1 MKNVSNSVENNSN
14 GQPGIF
20 ENVISIEKL
29 EERLETMETC
39 EGIMAF

>member
-1 MKNVSNSVENNSN
+1 MNQNN
-14 GQPGIF
+14 PDIF
-20 ENVISIEKL
+20 ENAITIEKL